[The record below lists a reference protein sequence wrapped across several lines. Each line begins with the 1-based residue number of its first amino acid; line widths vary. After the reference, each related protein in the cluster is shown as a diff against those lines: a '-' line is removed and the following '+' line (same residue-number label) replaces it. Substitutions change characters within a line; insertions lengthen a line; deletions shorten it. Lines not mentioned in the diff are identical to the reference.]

1 MSSSWTLLVLLVLT
15 TLLIPGLTL
24 ETRRGNYGHE
34 RQSKIPQKS
43 VARNSVSDSI
53 NQLYDSEMTDN
64 FIDLKQ
70 FEGDNMQP
78 RQNNFAERRSYS
90 QETRRQERRSFEK
103 NSVKQDREK
112 RSVEK
117 RNVRRNENEHRRI
130 EEQRIFEK
138 RDAKNNNEEY
148 RQRRELSNDFKVNEK
163 RRQTIIGEKMS
174 SRTQINNVRKFG
186 DSESRQNS
194 DTKRSDSK
202 PASRN
207 LNGIREIQRVKD
219 ENFSRIDK
227 VYQGNKRKNEEG
239 ETMYIGRDSQ
249 RRRTEKQDIMKE
261 RRTARKGYSRDRNTG
276 IRSPDKDF
284 SIEGE
289 QKRTNFASVKTQRG
303 NAHLQSARQ
312 RRSNREE
319 QIRQIETFSDS
330 REIRR
335 ETPQQKRME
344 RYRELNSEKEVI
356 RTTAR
361 VSSQRN
367 DNSRQN
373 DGGEIVRRSM
383 SESKQ
388 NSKRIVTDNARRRE
402 YVFSN
407 KVNSR
412 RTIERNRNDLRRKI
426 SG

>member
-103 NSVKQDREK
+103 NSAKQDREK

-138 RDAKNNNEEY
+138 RYAKNDNEEY
-148 RQRRELSNDFKVNEK
+148 RQRRELSNEK

-194 DTKRSDSK
+194 YTKRLDSK

-239 ETMYIGRDSQ
+239 KTKYNGRDSQ

-261 RRTARKGYSRDRNTG
+261 RRTARKGYSRDRNTR

-289 QKRTNFASVKTQRG
+289 QKRTNFASVKTHRG
-303 NAHLQSARQ
+303 NADLQSARQ
-312 RRSNREE
+312 WRSNREE

-330 REIRR
+330 GEIRR

-344 RYRELNSEKEVI
+344 RNRELNSEREVI

-367 DNSRQN
+367 ENGRGDQT
-373 DGGEIVRRSM
+373 ERS
-383 SESKQ
+383 K
-388 NSKRIVTDNARRRE
+388 
-402 YVFSN
+402 
-407 KVNSR
+407 
-412 RTIERNRNDLRRKI
+412 
-426 SG
+426 